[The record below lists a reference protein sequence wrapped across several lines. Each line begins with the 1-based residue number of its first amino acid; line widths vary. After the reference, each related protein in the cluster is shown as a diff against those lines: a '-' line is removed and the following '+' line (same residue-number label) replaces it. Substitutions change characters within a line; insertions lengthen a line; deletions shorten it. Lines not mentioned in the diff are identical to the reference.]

1 MIAKWR
7 GMNRN
12 TLARAFELAP
22 QCSSTTEL
30 RRRLQLEGYS
40 DVAEHLSGLG
50 TQRQLRALFNGGAG
64 QAKRGPKAKSTA
76 RATMNAAE

>member
-1 MIAKWR
+1 
-7 GMNRN
+7 MNRN

-30 RRRLQLEGYS
+30 RRRLQAEGYS

-50 TQRQLRALFNGGAG
+50 TQRQLRSLFNGGAG
-64 QAKRGPKAKSTA
+64 QAKRGPKARQVTQA
-76 RATMNAAE
+76 ATMDAAE